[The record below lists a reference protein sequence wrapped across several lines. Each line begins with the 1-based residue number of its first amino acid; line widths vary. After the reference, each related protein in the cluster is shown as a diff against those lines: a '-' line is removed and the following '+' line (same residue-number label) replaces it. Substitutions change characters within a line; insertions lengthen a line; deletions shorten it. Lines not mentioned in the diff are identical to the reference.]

1 MASRGGLGER
11 VAGLVQRTFR
21 DGRSLRVRT
30 EDYDTPQTS
39 LRARARKDPR
49 RGTQDCDAG
58 ATPGSAGTR
67 VRRGDWRWFMI
78 EREYHR
84 DSEANG
90 SCAHP
95 KSLSAPHR
103 FPKDDVITSPT

>member
-1 MASRGGLGER
+1 
-11 VAGLVQRTFR
+11 
-21 DGRSLRVRT
+21 
-30 EDYDTPQTS
+30 
-39 LRARARKDPR
+39 
-49 RGTQDCDAG
+49 
-58 ATPGSAGTR
+58 
-67 VRRGDWRWFMI
+67 MI
-78 EREYHR
+78 EREYHH